1 MFRQT
6 DISNSY
12 TIYATTTYSTFK
24 NWIIS
29 GHLYCRHMR
38 VCIEGHVDEDVI
50 TLFMCPGGGI
60 QEDDS

>member
-29 GHLYCRHMR
+29 GHAF
-38 VCIEGHVDEDVI
+38 EGHFDEDVI